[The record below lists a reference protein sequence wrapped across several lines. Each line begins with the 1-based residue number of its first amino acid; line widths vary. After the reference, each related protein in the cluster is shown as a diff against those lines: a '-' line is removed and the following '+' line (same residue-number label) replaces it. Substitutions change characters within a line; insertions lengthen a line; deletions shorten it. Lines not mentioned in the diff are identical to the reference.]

1 MDLLTF
7 FLYIG
12 GFLVILWSVLRI
24 IHLARHID
32 QPDAQRRHWLQR
44 HWPWSITTYNGWNQS
59 IPQRP
64 VAEPFF
70 PRPWSDS
77 LRHKN

>member
-7 FLYIG
+7 FLYVG

-32 QPDAQRRHWLQR
+32 QPDAQRRNWLQR
-44 HWPWSITTYNGWNQS
+44 HWPWSFTTYNGWNQS

-70 PRPWSDS
+70 PRPWVM
-77 LRHKN
+77 